1 MPALGVQTQL
11 ARCRLPVPLLAGP
24 PLGVGNH
31 QVSKTPMIAI
41 IDYDDSVRG
50 STRALV
56 RSLGYTAQTFASAED
71 FLSSDHRGKSNCI
84 IADVQGKAR
93 GQRKRGGLHSLAAI
107 RGFTPR

>member
-1 MPALGVQTQL
+1 
-11 ARCRLPVPLLAGP
+11 
-24 PLGVGNH
+24 
-31 QVSKTPMIAI
+31 MIAI

-93 GQRKRGGLHSLAAI
+93 GQRKRGGLIRWQPLEDSPRDRIAI
-107 RGFTPR
+107 LLTASEWNRR

>member
-1 MPALGVQTQL
+1 M
-11 ARCRLPVPLLAGP
+11 
-24 PLGVGNH
+24 
-31 QVSKTPMIAI
+31 SKTPMIAI

-56 RSLGYTAQTFASAED
+56 TSLGYTAQTFASAED